1 MILNRNRGYYRP
13 GSVSVK
19 FIRNPFSLARCSGF
33 NIYNN
38 ISSVISICSFS
49 AQGIKISLLA
59 TWGNKLGQEVYRKRS
74 RREPERYVEKH
85 ARKKM

>member
-13 GSVSVK
+13 GSVFIR
-19 FIRNPFSLARCSGF
+19 FIRNLFSLARCSGF

-49 AQGIKISLLA
+49 AQGIKISFLA

-74 RREPERYVEKH
+74 RREPERYVEKR

>member
-13 GSVSVK
+13 GSVFLR
-19 FIRNPFSLARCSGF
+19 FIRNLFSLARCSGF

-49 AQGIKISLLA
+49 AQGIKSNRPPPGGKSDKAPLIHLWISKSPNN
-59 TWGNKLGQEVYRKRS
+59 T
-74 RREPERYVEKH
+74 
-85 ARKKM
+85 